1 MDAPD
6 CLRHSEELCHYLN
19 AVVVVRHHSLDLLQ
33 VSLND
38 FEAVRDALFRC
49 GLHALTIPH
58 RGTSVKCMNQLLSGL
73 SLSLLF
79 IVGGLLLARRQ
90 PVETQRRVLVFS
102 FLIAIMSALVALL
115 PLASTLDLGQFRT
128 FGPAAGPAMPLKN
141 LWLAIARGEDT
152 TKAVSVVHDPTD
164 LPAPLPSRA
173 PETVSID
180 LTTTEVIAEIAP
192 GVRAGAWTFNGT
204 IPGPFLRVRVG
215 DTVNVRLTNDATSL
229 NDHNIDLHAATGPGG
244 GAVYTNV
251 KPGETKTLTFK
262 TLNPGLYVY
271 HCAHPNVATHDTH
284 GMYGLILVEP
294 EGGLPPVD
302 REFYVMQG
310 EFYTASRLGQR
321 GLQFFDTQAML
332 DGHPTYVLLNGGVKG
347 AVGTMEAKVGER
359 VRIYFGNGGV
369 NLSSSFHVIGEIF
382 DTVYPEASIGGALFK
397 NVQTTL
403 VPAGGATIVEFQ
415 VEVPGTY
422 PLVDHALARIE
433 RGAWGALTVTG
444 DDQPAVMHGDVP
456 AATGHGH

>member
-1 MDAPD
+1 M
-6 CLRHSEELCHYLN
+6 
-19 AVVVVRHHSLDLLQ
+19 
-33 VSLND
+33 ND
-38 FEAVRDALFRC
+38 FEAVRDPLLGC
-49 GLHALTIPH
+49 GLHDLTIPH
-58 RGTSVKCMNQLLSGL
+58 RGISVKRMNQLIIGLTLSVVL
-73 SLSLLF
+73 
-79 IVGGLLLARRQ
+79 IAGGILLARRQ
-90 PVETQRRVLVFS
+90 PAGKQRRVLALS
-102 FLIAIMSALVALL
+102 FLGAAASALIALSPLVA
-115 PLASTLDLGQFRT
+115 TLDLGQFRT
-128 FGPAAGPAMPLKN
+128 FGPATGPAMPLKN
-141 LWLAIARGEDT
+141 LWRAIARGDDL

-204 IPGPFLRVRVG
+204 VPGPFLRVRVG

-244 GAVYTNV
+244 GAAYTNV

-332 DGHPTYVLLNGGVKG
+332 DGQPTYVLLNGSVKG

-359 VRIYFGNGGV
+359 IRIYFGNGGV
-369 NLSSSFHVIGEIF
+369 NLISSFHVIGEIF

-415 VEVPGTY
+415 TEVPGTY

-433 RGAWGALTVTG
+433 RGAWGTLTVTG
-444 DDQPAVMHGDVP
+444 PEQDDIIHGDSP
-456 AATGHGH
+456 ATTGHGH

>member
-1 MDAPD
+1 
-6 CLRHSEELCHYLN
+6 
-19 AVVVVRHHSLDLLQ
+19 
-33 VSLND
+33 
-38 FEAVRDALFRC
+38 
-49 GLHALTIPH
+49 
-58 RGTSVKCMNQLLSGL
+58 MNQLIIGLTLSVVL
-73 SLSLLF
+73 
-79 IVGGLLLARRQ
+79 IAGGILLARRQ
-90 PVETQRRVLVFS
+90 PAGKQRRVLALS
-102 FLIAIMSALVALL
+102 FLGAAASALIALSPLVA
-115 PLASTLDLGQFRT
+115 TLDLGQFRT
-128 FGPAAGPAMPLKN
+128 FGPATGPAMPLKN
-141 LWLAIARGEDT
+141 LWRAIARGEDL

-204 IPGPFLRVRVG
+204 VPGPFLRVRVG

-244 GAVYTNV
+244 GAAYTNV

-332 DGHPTYVLLNGGVKG
+332 DGQPTYVLLNGSVKG

-359 VRIYFGNGGV
+359 IRIYFGNGGV
-369 NLSSSFHVIGEIF
+369 NLISSFHVIGEIF

-415 VEVPGTY
+415 AEVPGTY

-433 RGAWGALTVTG
+433 RGAWGTLTVTG
-444 DDQPAVMHGDVP
+444 PDQDDIIRGD
-456 AATGHGH
+456 THDTGGHGH